1 MLRLGISK
9 LCRCWGA
16 GCWWLNPGKLSSRR
30 KQWSTCTHPFT
41 KDSVHLSIASKDS
54 ICHLYS
60 PKRTPPDRKVRPPE
74 RVYGRANKASNAG
87 CVGNPTLRSP
97 QSLSSDLGERWDDW
111 RRRRRCSKVRSP
123 SHPRT
128 TRETVALHCVEYLY
142 GDFQL
147 DLREAKQGVLAD
159 CGAAQ

>member
-1 MLRLGISK
+1 VAESRKTFIPKEAMVYLHASLHQGFGTPINRLQGLYLSFIFPKEDAARQKSK
-9 LCRCWGA
+9 T
-16 GCWWLNPGKLSSRR
+16 S
-30 KQWSTCTHPFT
+30 
-41 KDSVHLSIASKDS
+41 
-54 ICHLYS
+54 
-60 PKRTPPDRKVRPPE
+60 PE

-111 RRRRRCSKVRSP
+111 WRRRRCSKVRSP